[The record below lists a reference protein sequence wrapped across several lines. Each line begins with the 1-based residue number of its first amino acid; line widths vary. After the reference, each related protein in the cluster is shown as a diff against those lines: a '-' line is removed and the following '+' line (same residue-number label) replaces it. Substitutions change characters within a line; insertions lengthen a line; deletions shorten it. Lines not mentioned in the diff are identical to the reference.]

1 MMGGWLA
8 SARAKHASLAAVP
21 DTMALFAAVADA
33 GAAPALAAPS
43 AFAALTAAG
52 ASCSWSALDG
62 HQEETFIGFTE
73 EAYASM
79 RDDESRTP
87 LYARAIAARLG
98 EAPRGTLSVLDIGTG
113 PHAVLALL
121 AAEAGARKVYAVE
134 VNSDAAARARAAV
147 RAAGWAEVVEVIE
160 GFSTEVTLPEK
171 VDLVVSEI
179 VGSVAS
185 EEGLYA
191 TAADAHARHVLRPT
205 RADSWIPHTVET
217 WSAPLPCTCMLRV
230 RVARARAR
238 AHVDICVG
246 RRQRTRHALITHT
259 SLTLHEA
266 HLTTHTS
273 RCTLSLATQV
283 STFGSA
289 FLESL
294 L

>member
-147 RAAGWAEVVEVIE
+147 RAAAGPR
-160 GFSTEVTLPEK
+160 SLRSSK
-171 VDLVVSEI
+171 
-179 VGSVAS
+179 AS
-185 EEGLYA
+185 
-191 TAADAHARHVLRPT
+191 
-205 RADSWIPHTVET
+205 
-217 WSAPLPCTCMLRV
+217 
-230 RVARARAR
+230 
-238 AHVDICVG
+238 
-246 RRQRTRHALITHT
+246 RQRSPCPRRSIW
-259 SLTLHEA
+259 S
-266 HLTTHTS
+266 
-273 RCTLSLATQV
+273 
-283 STFGSA
+283 
-289 FLESL
+289 
-294 L
+294 

>member
-1 MMGGWLA
+1 
-8 SARAKHASLAAVP
+8 
-21 DTMALFAAVADA
+21 MALFAAVADA

-134 VNSDAAARARAAV
+134 ASSMAKKADSLVKANGFDD
-147 RAAGWAEVVEVIE
+147 VIE
-160 GFSTEVTLPEK
+160 VLEGKIEEVDLPESIDIIISEPMGFLLLHEVTNE
-171 VDLVVSEI
+171 
-179 VGSVAS
+179 
-185 EEGLYA
+185 
-191 TAADAHARHVLRPT
+191 
-205 RADSWIPHTVET
+205 
-217 WSAPLPCTCMLRV
+217 
-230 RVARARAR
+230 
-238 AHVDICVG
+238 
-246 RRQRTRHALITHT
+246 
-259 SLTLHEA
+259 
-266 HLTTHTS
+266 
-273 RCTLSLATQV
+273 
-283 STFGSA
+283 
-289 FLESL
+289 
-294 L
+294 